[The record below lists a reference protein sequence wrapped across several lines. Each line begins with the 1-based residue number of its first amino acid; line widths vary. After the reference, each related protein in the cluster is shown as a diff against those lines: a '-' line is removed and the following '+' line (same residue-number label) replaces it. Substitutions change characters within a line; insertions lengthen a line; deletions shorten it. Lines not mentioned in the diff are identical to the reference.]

1 MVVKGGGGKGGLRG
15 FSRVA
20 ALPTRTRQKTTPH
33 PRLALLAVST
43 LNNKEDLEH
52 RKALCSTAVSKNP
65 SLVRMS
71 ESYNRMTSRKRYA
84 TNERGQVLSGYK
96 TVPSKKKSKRTT
108 DVASL

>member
-1 MVVKGGGGKGGLRG
+1 M
-15 FSRVA
+15 A

-52 RKALCSTAVSKNP
+52 RKALCSTAVLKNP